1 MSNVF
6 TLDSLREE
14 ADKQF
19 APFKVQLSD
28 GTEVVLRNLLRLN
41 KNDRKTVLA
50 SIEALKTE
58 DESEEGRTLDD
69 IDRMVDTVSKILE
82 LAAGKDSRKLLKE
95 LDGDLG
101 LLMGVL
107 EGWLEAT
114 SPGGSAELAGLIDR
128 YGEHLVPDLKHYYGI
143 DLRELFSEVNP
154 LSPQYVLI
162 HIKHLPIES
171 AFVAA
176 IRGGQEFRGWNADR
190 YALAAIINSI
200 RAGNYMFVMANSDP
214 RKGKPPLP
222 SPWPV
227 PQGNKAEKKYAPNS
241 FAGIVA
247 AQVIAAR
254 KRKQQKK
261 EAEWQAQE
269 ASKSAGFLS
278 GSSQTSTGS
287 TES

>member
-1 MSNVF
+1 M
-6 TLDSLREE
+6 
-14 ADKQF
+14 
-19 APFKVQLSD
+19 
-28 GTEVVLRNLLRLN
+28 
-41 KNDRKTVLA
+41 
-50 SIEALKTE
+50 
-58 DESEEGRTLDD
+58 
-69 IDRMVDTVSKILE
+69 
-82 LAAGKDSRKLLKE
+82 AGGHL
-95 LDGDLG
+95 
-101 LLMGVL
+101 
-107 EGWLEAT
+107 T
-114 SPGGSAELAGLIDR
+114 GGSAELAGLIDR

-143 DLRELFSEVNP
+143 DLRELFSEANP

-227 PQGNKAEKKYAPNS
+227 PQENKAEKKYAPNS

>member
-19 APFKVQLSD
+19 APFKVRLSD

-114 SPGGSAELAGLIDR
+114 SPGEAQELAGLIDR

-143 DLRELFSEVNP
+143 DLRELFSEANP

-227 PQGNKAEKKYAPNS
+227 PQENKAEKKYAPNS